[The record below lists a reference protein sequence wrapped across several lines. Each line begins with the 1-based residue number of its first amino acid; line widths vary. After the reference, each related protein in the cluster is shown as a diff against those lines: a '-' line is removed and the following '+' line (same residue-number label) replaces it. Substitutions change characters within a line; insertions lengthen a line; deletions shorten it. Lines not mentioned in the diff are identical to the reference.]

1 MRAARLALGW
11 MVLEAVLPAR
21 AALFG
26 RFRSPTGNRASAI
39 ALRKRLHVNT
49 LITEPG
55 TMELEWG
62 GAFST
67 AGSTAG
73 NFSFPSAIKYTPE
86 GTHPWWGRTEF
97 SASFDSLSSLVQFDN
112 RTTQFS
118 DRLTLAAN
126 CVVHDGDRFDLAI
139 APQASF
145 LLRGDEGQRFGATAI
160 ARYDWG
166 RNSAGATLTW
176 TAATASSATNPA
188 GTFDVGAGYGRRLKA
203 SGPLG
208 HLTPHANWLYE
219 RSTGVGR
226 TVSLFE
232 GVEYQVTERVAVDF
246 SGQHFSV
253 WGGPVDHQV
262 SVGLTVNTGRL
273 RHPSQ

>member
-11 MVLEAVLPAR
+11 MVLEAMLPAR

-26 RFRSPTGNRASAI
+26 RFAAHSGSRASAI
-39 ALRKRLHVNT
+39 ALRRRLHVNT

-67 AGSTAG
+67 AG
-73 NFSFPSAIKYTPE
+73 NFTFPSAIKYTPE

-97 SASFDSLSSLVQFDN
+97 SAAFDTLSSVVEFDN

-160 ARYDWG
+160 GRYDWG

-176 TAATASSATNPA
+176 TGATAASATNPA
-188 GTFDVGAGYGRRLKA
+188 GTLDLGAGYGRRLKA
-203 SGPLG
+203 SGSLG
-208 HLTPHANWLYE
+208 HLTAHANWLYE

-232 GVEYQVTERVAVDF
+232 GVEYQITDKVAVDF

-253 WGGPVDHQV
+253 WGGAPDHQV

-273 RHPSQ
+273 RHPSR